1 MLTFNEQSLVCFLQ
15 HSDKVPR
22 HHLFFD
28 VQDIKHVL
36 SFERNPRGQIYV
48 TQELE
53 SAIHGTLPTSFCI
66 NELYSKHLPTNVPVT
81 YTHVGKDSNYFS
93 KDNRFC
99 VLNKGVESSD
109 EIDIIQACQGLVITM
124 FEDGHLADSFSYKE
138 KKRASTPSS
147 LAIDNINSSFDNKS
161 SVISISSTSSVST
174 STRLRNK
181 KKRKQKRFR
190 KSAKTRNA
198 QSTHLDVLPTISLG
212 WSTQNCHVYSKSK
225 CSTAGN
231 VKPCLRDGNLTY
243 TSKELVLTCIK
254 TVLKCLPVDACF
266 NIDIETDEVVMN
278 LRKEMMGLFQASLG
292 GSSEYDSS
300 FRIEGLTITIPSTIG
315 FHRDSLNCNR
325 EGMQSVLSINVNVPI
340 NDNTVPQECKLRS
353 WLDDNGF
360 TDSFPVSLIA
370 YSRKMNYHYAS
381 KVSRSVALSKQND
394 LFKLVDWMLR
404 DRIGSVVDYHSC
416 VWCNDNFAKEFQ
428 EVAKLKPSSRFKG
441 KMTTTTETLD
451 KIVSVLHQMQ
461 FYVSS

>member
-28 VQDIKHVL
+28 VQDIKHVI

-147 LAIDNINSSFDNKS
+147 LAIDNLNC
-161 SVISISSTSSVST
+161 SVLDELVVTDTIPLQENARKCEKIRQLSIAEMLAEAMYRISNEESVS
-174 STRLRNK
+174 
-181 KKRKQKRFR
+181 
-190 KSAKTRNA
+190 
-198 QSTHLDVLPTISLG
+198 SL
-212 WSTQNCHVYSKSK
+212 YM
-225 CSTAGN
+225 
-231 VKPCLRDGNLTY
+231 D
-243 TSKELVLTCIK
+243 
-254 TVLKCLPVDACF
+254 
-266 NIDIETDEVVMN
+266 
-278 LRKEMMGLFQASLG
+278 
-292 GSSEYDSS
+292 
-300 FRIEGLTITIPSTIG
+300 
-315 FHRDSLNCNR
+315 
-325 EGMQSVLSINVNVPI
+325 
-340 NDNTVPQECKLRS
+340 
-353 WLDDNGF
+353 
-360 TDSFPVSLIA
+360 
-370 YSRKMNYHYAS
+370 
-381 KVSRSVALSKQND
+381 
-394 LFKLVDWMLR
+394 
-404 DRIGSVVDYHSC
+404 
-416 VWCNDNFAKEFQ
+416 
-428 EVAKLKPSSRFKG
+428 
-441 KMTTTTETLD
+441 
-451 KIVSVLHQMQ
+451 
-461 FYVSS
+461 